1 MMQQHKN
8 QIEQQQRSPNQHDAI
23 QSQLFQGERY
33 PMNGNNIK
41 IAEQDFSQSNHNDVS
56 HNLQDS
62 GQYE

>member
-8 QIEQQQRSPNQHDAI
+8 QIEQQQRSPY
-23 QSQLFQGERY
+23 QSQLFQGEQY